1 MLQSAKNLVK
11 FVQTINPNKEATIRL
26 GIGYDLEIDGFFY
39 YHIGNGKEVFSKLMM
54 KGLFNLEADENYY
67 KLDGTLDG
75 YRVNVRFEIKQKNDI
90 VELERHDPKA
100 GYPELAK
107 CSTYWNYMTPEEWEK
122 FIFNLDEQNYN
133 RAKKYMELHQ
143 NDDEFRSYIGAGF
156 AWDSTKEGADYWI
169 EISKRTA
176 PIV

>member
-1 MLQSAKNLVK
+1 MK
-11 FVQTINPNKEATIRL
+11 FVQTINPNKESVIRL
-26 GIGYDLEIDGFFY
+26 GIGYDLEVDAFLY
-39 YHIGNGKEVFSKLMM
+39 YHKGNGKDMFAKLMR

-67 KLDGTLDG
+67 RLDGTFDG
-75 YRVNVRFEIKQKNDI
+75 YRVKVTFEILEGKDL
-90 VELERHDPKA
+90 VTLERHDPKA

-107 CSTYWNYMTPEEWEK
+107 CSAYWNYMTPEEWEK

-133 RAKKYMELHQ
+133 SAKKYMELHQ

-156 AWDSTKEGADYWI
+156 RWDTTKEGADYWI

>member
-75 YRVNVRFEIKQKNDI
+75 YRVKVRFEIKQKNDI
-90 VELERHDPKA
+90 VELERHDSKA
-100 GYPELAK
+100 EYPEFVK
-107 CSTYWNYMTPEEWEK
+107 DYKFWNYMTANEWEK
-122 FIFNLDEQNYN
+122 FIENAGGLDESKRKIEQ
-133 RAKKYMELHQ
+133 AEDWFFGSLISGAFCW
-143 NDDEFRSYIGAGF
+143 DE
-156 AWDSTKEGADYWI
+156 TKEGGKYWVDI
-169 EISKRTA
+169 YNRDE
-176 PIV
+176 PVV